1 MFIIT
6 TANQMAGLSCVGPSH
21 AHQFF
26 FIKFLDPFFFV
37 KFLNWVVDYVSRC
50 AKSDYNQYKGCFTIS
65 LKGLPWNDVLFA
77 LEGALRH
84 FNVVSVTIKR
94 QGGDG
99 Y

>member
-1 MFIIT
+1 LNVALRFIKPKR
-6 TANQMAGLSCVGPSH
+6 AKHSLAGLSYFGPSH
-21 AHQFF
+21 THQFF
-26 FIKFLDPFFFV
+26 FIKFL
-37 KFLNWVVDYVSRC
+37 NGVVNYMSRC
-50 AKSDYNQYKGCFTIS
+50 VKSDYNQNKGCFTIS

>member
-6 TANQMAGLSCVGPSH
+6 TANQMAGLSYFGPSH
-21 AHQFF
+21 QRLFL
-26 FIKFLDPFFFV
+26 IKFL
-37 KFLNWVVDYVSRC
+37 NGVVDYMAGGVG
-50 AKSDYNQYKGCFTIS
+50 SDYNQNKGCFTIS
-65 LKGLPWNDVLFA
+65 LKGLPRNDVLFA

-84 FNVVSVTIKR
+84 FNVLSVTIKR